1 MSIKERRIY
10 GSRFQER
17 VYCIGILLITF
28 MRLTQD
34 STLFNWNDYL
44 VIAVKLVAA
53 LCFLFTLLV
62 RTYTKKEFII
72 TALLL
77 GFAAICTVV
86 TKIEMILFT
95 TMLLSGLKN
104 VDIKKVVKS
113 IFYVSAV
120 VVTIQVIVYAFN
132 WFFANDT
139 IKILL
144 TSDYQVRHYFYFS
157 HPNIFAGIVFGMILE
172 WIYLYGINIKKRYQ
186 CMVITIIAI
195 IMYVFTISR
204 TMLMLFGILLL
215 GILSIGLNKKWINM
229 IISKLASYSFIIIST
244 IIVLFLL
251 FYNGNNKFVDKLDD
265 IFSER
270 ISVGLIARDEYGIGL
285 FPQYINFEQRI
296 NLRYVHKLTIDNFYM
311 RYSLSYGIMSLV
323 ILSIILWKASK
334 KCNTLEQLY
343 LIIFAVWGIT
353 EGVIFD
359 TAICIVLLIV
369 SDRLLNSNN
378 LNNSK
383 KSVGIEEE
391 GSIRKENKI
400 YE

>member
-1 MSIKERRIY
+1 MSIKEKRIY

-44 VIAVKLVAA
+44 VTSIKLVAA
-53 LCFLFTLLV
+53 LCFLYTLIV
-62 RTYTKKEFII
+62 RSYTKKELVI

-77 GFAAICTVV
+77 GFATICTLI
-86 TKIEMILFT
+86 TKIEMVLFT
-95 TMLLSGLKN
+95 TMALNGLKN
-104 VDIKKVVKS
+104 VNIKKVIKI
-113 IFYVSAV
+113 IFYVSV
-120 VVTIQVIVYAFN
+120 VVVAIQVVTYAFN

-157 HPNIFAGIVFGMILE
+157 HPNIFAGIVFGMVLE
-172 WIYLYGINIKKRYQ
+172 WIYLYGKNIKNRYQ
-186 CMVITIIAI
+186 CIVITIVAVV
-195 IMYVFTISR
+195 MYTFTISR

-215 GILSIGLNKKWINM
+215 GIVAIGLDKKWINVV
-229 IISKLASYSFIIIST
+229 ISNLARYSFIVIST
-244 IIVLFLL
+244 IIVLFLI
-251 FYNGNNKFVDKLDD
+251 FYRGNNEFVDKLDD

-270 ISVGLIARDEYGIGL
+270 ISVGLIAREEYGIGL
-285 FPQYINFEQRI
+285 FPQYIDFEQRI
-296 NLRYVHKLTIDNFYM
+296 DLRYVHKLTIDNFYM
-311 RYSLSYGIMSLV
+311 RYSLSYGITSLI
-323 ILSIILWKASK
+323 ILSIILLKASK

-359 TAICIVLLIV
+359 IAICIVLLIV
-369 SDRLLNSNN
+369 SDRLLNSDNRK
-378 LNNSK
+378 LVRTKESDNS
-383 KSVGIEEE
+383 
-391 GSIRKENKI
+391 RKENKI